1 MDNASRKSVYDFDI
15 SLQPDYSLLSV
26 QLEEDNQNIY
36 AEPSAMAADSHI
48 HLKAGPKGDAQVVA
62 ERVVKA

>member
-26 QLEEDNQNIY
+26 QLEANQKIY
-36 AEPSAMAADSHI
+36 AEPSAMASMDSHI
-48 HLKAGPKGDAQVVA
+48 HLKAGLKGGML
-62 ERVVKA
+62 RSVKPEGKE